1 MKLTSSQLR
10 QIIAEEVAVVAEAA
24 APPVDLSSMST
35 AQLNALITAATK
47 EKEARL
53 AGGRKSRLE
62 DALVPVDEP
71 GAPLRAA
78 DEKRFVAFFTRRSAP
93 GSKNPTS
100 GAYAKTRSGILYK
113 YDPYNR
119 LWAKVEG

>member
-24 APPVDLSSMST
+24 APPVDLSAMSI
-35 AQLNALITAATK
+35 AQLNALITAAQK
-47 EKEARL
+47 EKESRL
-53 AGGRKSRLE
+53 SKARKSRLE

-71 GAPLRAA
+71 GAPLRAS
-78 DEKRFVAFFTRRSAP
+78 DEARFVAFFTRRTAP
-93 GSKNPTS
+93 GSKNPTA
-100 GAYAKTRSGILYK
+100 GAYAKTRSGILYM

-119 LWAKVEG
+119 VWSKVEG